1 MTRID
6 GKTKMAAVGLMVA
19 SALAMPLAASAHGH
33 GWGRG
38 GGYYGGY
45 HGGDHD
51 YRGGYY
57 GGYRHHEGHWEGG
70 RWIAG
75 ALVAGAVVGLVDAAV
90 NPRPVYY
97 DAPVVYSRPRT
108 VIYEDRP
115 VIERRVVRTRTVVYD
130 DSYPTRYVGDDDDD

>member
-1 MTRID
+1 MTRIN

-19 SALAMPLAASAHGH
+19 SALAMPVAASAHGH

-38 GGYYGGY
+38 DHDGYRGY
-45 HGGDHD
+45 H
-51 YRGGYY
+51 GGYY

-97 DAPVVYSRPRT
+97 DPPVVYSRPRT

-115 VIERRVVRTRTVVYD
+115 VIERRVVRTRTVIYD
-130 DSYPTRYVGDDDDD
+130 DGYPTRYIGDDDDDD